1 MTYRQLIK
9 LATWAS
15 VIVALCLIIVKTWAW
30 DQTQSVSLLASLI
43 DSIMDSAASLINFF
57 AVRYAMA
64 PADEEHRFGHGK
76 AEALAGLAQALLIL
90 GSVVLLLSQ
99 TLGRL
104 WHPVAVE
111 NSTTGV
117 GVMFI
122 SMLLTA
128 SLVLFQRQVI
138 KRTQSTAIEA
148 DSLHYTSDLLMNFGV
163 IIALVL
169 ASYGYYGA
177 DPYFALAIGGY
188 VIYSA
193 WEIAKKAFHLL
204 LDHELSDV
212 QRQQITQL
220 ALTQPLVLGMHDL
233 RSRQSGHMQFI
244 QLHLELKDDMLLIQ
258 AHDVADAVEERIM
271 SAFPHAD
278 VIIHLDPV
286 SVADQESHAQ
296 MERYSSS
303 LTDGALVNKGTKL

>member
-1 MTYRQLIK
+1 MTYSQLIK

-15 VIVALCLIIVKTWAW
+15 VLVALSLIIIKTWAW

-64 PADEEHRFGHGK
+64 PADKEHRFGHGK

-90 GSVVLLLSQ
+90 SSIGLLISL

-104 WHPVAVE
+104 WDPVVVE
-111 NSTTGV
+111 KTSLGIS
-117 GVMFI
+117 VMI
-122 SMLLTA
+122 ASMVLTA
-128 SLVLFQRQVI
+128 ALIVLQQHVI

-148 DSLHYTSDLLMNFGV
+148 DSLHYVSDLFMNFGV

-169 ASYGYYGA
+169 AAYGFNGA
-177 DPYFALAIGGY
+177 DPYLALGISAY
-188 VIYSA
+188 VVYSA
-193 WEIAKKAFHLL
+193 WGIAKTAFHLL
-204 LDHELSDV
+204 LDHELSDEE
-212 QRQQITQL
+212 RLTITQL

-244 QLHLELKDDMLLIQ
+244 QLHLDLQDDMLLMH
-258 AHDVADAVEERIM
+258 AHDVADALEQRIIEV
-271 SAFPHAD
+271 FPYAD

-286 SVADQESHAQ
+286 SVTTKNKAQ
-296 MERYSSS
+296 K
-303 LTDGALVNKGTKL
+303 NP

>member
-1 MTYRQLIK
+1 MGYTSSMTYSQLIK

-15 VIVALCLIIVKTWAW
+15 VVVAVSLIGVKTWAW

-90 GSVVLLLSQ
+90 ASIGLLLSQ
-99 TLGRL
+99 TVGRL
-104 WHPVAVE
+104 WHPEVIQ
-111 NSTTGV
+111 NTPIGI
-117 GVMFI
+117 GVMI
-122 SMLLTA
+122 ASMALTGA
-128 SLVLFQRQVI
+128 LVVLQRSVV
-138 KRTQSTAIEA
+138 KRTQSSAIEA

-163 IIALVL
+163 IVALVL

-177 DPYFALAIGGY
+177 DPYLALGIGAY
-188 VIYSA
+188 VVYSA
-193 WEIAKKAFHLL
+193 WGIAQTAFHLL
-204 LDHELSDV
+204 LDHELSDE
-212 QRQQITQL
+212 QRQVITQL
-220 ALTQPLVLGMHDL
+220 ALTQPLVIGLHDL

-244 QLHLELKDDMLLIQ
+244 QLHLELQDDMLLLA
-258 AHDVADAVEERIM
+258 AHDVAEALEARIVE
-271 SAFPHAD
+271 AFPHAD

-286 SVADQESHAQ
+286 NVSDKQTH
-296 MERYSSS
+296 
-303 LTDGALVNKGTKL
+303 D

>member
-1 MTYRQLIK
+1 MTYSQLIK

-15 VIVALCLIIVKTWAW
+15 VLVALSLIIIKTWAW

-64 PADEEHRFGHGK
+64 PADKEHRFGHGK

-90 GSVVLLLSQ
+90 SSIGLLISL

-104 WHPVAVE
+104 WEPVVVE
-111 NSTTGV
+111 KTSLGIS
-117 GVMFI
+117 VMI
-122 SMLLTA
+122 ASMVLTA
-128 SLVLFQRQVI
+128 ALIVLQQHVI

-148 DSLHYTSDLLMNFGV
+148 DSLHYVSDLFMNFGV

-169 ASYGYYGA
+169 AAYGFYGA
-177 DPYFALAIGGY
+177 DPYLALGISAY
-188 VIYSA
+188 VVYSA
-193 WEIAKKAFHLL
+193 WGIAKTAFHLL
-204 LDHELSDV
+204 LDHELSDEE
-212 QRQQITQL
+212 RLTITQL

-244 QLHLELKDDMLLIQ
+244 QLHLDLQDDMLLMH
-258 AHDVADAVEERIM
+258 AHDVADALEQRIIEV
-271 SAFPHAD
+271 FPYAD

-286 SVADQESHAQ
+286 SVTTKNKAQ
-296 MERYSSS
+296 K
-303 LTDGALVNKGTKL
+303 NP